1 MAVKK
6 TKSEAIKYLNSLA
19 GRGWDF
25 DGYYGLIA

>member
-25 DGYYGLIA
+25 DGLKL